1 LRNKYGPH
9 SFLALL
15 KNLLSVDV
23 TDATD
28 MDSSL
33 YAFEKEYCFS
43 IKMQP
48 MFTSKALYYLLSSS
62 KESMIYELIDQL
74 GICLSFFTFDN
85 RFYII
90 GPYVKEKYSELKT
103 ETVLAKN
110 DESSSKSLAFKLYYT
125 AFPIVYTEQITSV
138 VNKCIISFSPTESEY
153 SYRRLSGFIQ
163 DVSEEDDKTELSEKN
178 YSEIYRRYDQEKQFL
193 SMIRNGDTKNIL
205 SAFEKLSGPEA
216 LSDFSKETL
225 NYYAS
230 GYGLAILKALSR
242 KAAEESGLSVITID
256 EITQKYTQLS
266 SATNNAELQTRYQID
281 MIVELTKAVHN
292 HKLSLDKYS
301 PPIQRVMEYIN
312 LHLGDHISNDD
323 LAANASMS
331 ISHLSKVFKKETGGT
346 MTEYIALM
354 RCKKAAGLL
363 KKTDLP
369 VQEISSY
376 VGYSDNNYFV
386 KVFKKIYDLTPSEYR
401 KTRIISL

>member
-1 LRNKYGPH
+1 MDHTLF
-9 SFLALL
+9 SALL

-85 RFYII
+85 RIYII

-266 SATNNAELQTRYQID
+266 SATNNAELQTRYQIN

-331 ISHLSKVFKKETGGT
+331 ISHLAKVFKKETGGT

-401 KTRIISL
+401 KTRIVSL

>member
-1 LRNKYGPH
+1 MDHTLF
-9 SFLALL
+9 SALL

-33 YAFEKEYCFS
+33 DAFEKKYCFS

-62 KESMIYELIDQL
+62 KESMIYELIDRL

-85 RFYII
+85 RIYII

-266 SATNNAELQTRYQID
+266 SATNNADLQTRYQID

-301 PPIQRVMEYIN
+301 PSIQKVLEYIN
-312 LHLGDHISNDD
+312 LHLGDHISNEE
-323 LAANASMS
+323 LSANANMS
-331 ISHLSKVFKKETGGT
+331 ISHLAKVFKKETGVT
-346 MTEYIALM
+346 MTEYIALL
-354 RCKKAAGLL
+354 RCKKAANLL
-363 KKTDLP
+363 KKTNLP
-369 VQEISSY
+369 IQEISSY

-386 KVFKKIYDLTPSEYR
+386 KVFKKNYDMTPTEFR
-401 KTRIISL
+401 KAT

>member
-1 LRNKYGPH
+1 MDHTLF
-9 SFLALL
+9 SALL
-15 KNLLSVDV
+15 KNLLSVNV

-33 YAFEKEYCFS
+33 EAFEKKYCFS

-48 MFTSKALYYLLSSS
+48 MFTSKALCYLLSSS
-62 KESMIYELIDQL
+62 KASMIYELIDQL
-74 GICLSFFTFDN
+74 GICLSFFMFDN

-90 GPYVKEKYSELKT
+90 GPYVKEKYSELKI

-193 SMIRNGDTKNIL
+193 SMIRNGDNKNIL
-205 SAFEKLSGPEA
+205 SAFEKMSSPEVLSV
-216 LSDFSKETL
+216 FSKESL

-266 SATNNAELQTRYQID
+266 SATNNADLQTRYQID

-301 PPIQRVMEYIN
+301 PTIQRVLEYIN
-312 LHLGDHISNDD
+312 LHLGDHISNED
-323 LAANASMS
+323 LSANANMS
-331 ISHLSKVFKKETGGT
+331 ISHLAKVFKKETGVT
-346 MTEYIALM
+346 MTEYIALL
-354 RCKKAAGLL
+354 RCKKAANLL
-363 KKTDLP
+363 KKTNLP
-369 VQEISSY
+369 IQEISSY

-386 KVFKKIYDLTPSEYR
+386 KVFKKNYDMTPTEFR
-401 KTRIISL
+401 RNA

>member
-1 LRNKYGPH
+1 MDHTLF
-9 SFLALL
+9 SALL

-33 YAFEKEYCFS
+33 YAFEKKYCFS
-43 IKMQP
+43 IKMLP
-48 MFTSKALYYLLSSS
+48 MFPSKALYYLLSSS
-62 KESMIYELIDQL
+62 KESMIYELIDRL

-85 RFYII
+85 RIYII

-312 LHLGDHISNDD
+312 LHLGAHISNDD

-331 ISHLSKVFKKETGGT
+331 ISQLSKVFKKETGGT

-369 VQEISSY
+369 VQEISNY

-401 KTRIISL
+401 KTRIVSL

>member
-1 LRNKYGPH
+1 MDHTLF
-9 SFLALL
+9 SALL

-85 RFYII
+85 RIYII

-346 MTEYIALM
+346 MMEYIALM

-369 VQEISSY
+369 VQEISNY

-401 KTRIISL
+401 KTRIVSL

>member
-1 LRNKYGPH
+1 MDHTLF
-9 SFLALL
+9 SALL

-85 RFYII
+85 RIYII

-281 MIVELTKAVHN
+281 MIVELTKAVRN

-369 VQEISSY
+369 VQEISNY

-401 KTRIISL
+401 KTRIVSL

>member
-1 LRNKYGPH
+1 MDHTLF
-9 SFLALL
+9 SALL

-33 YAFEKEYCFS
+33 EAFEKKYCFS

-48 MFTSKALYYLLSSS
+48 MFTNDALYYLLTSS

-85 RFYII
+85 RIYII

-312 LHLGDHISNDD
+312 LHLGEHISNDD

-369 VQEISSY
+369 VQEISNY

-401 KTRIISL
+401 KTRIVSL

>member
-1 LRNKYGPH
+1 MDHTLF
-9 SFLALL
+9 SALL

-33 YAFEKEYCFS
+33 YAFEKNYCFS

-48 MFTSKALYYLLSSS
+48 MFTIKALYYLLSSS

-85 RFYII
+85 RIYII

-401 KTRIISL
+401 KTRIVSL

>member
-1 LRNKYGPH
+1 MDHTLF
-9 SFLALL
+9 SALL

-33 YAFEKEYCFS
+33 DAFEKKYCFS

-85 RFYII
+85 RIYII

-205 SAFEKLSGPEA
+205 SAFEKMSSPEVLSV
-216 LSDFSKETL
+216 FSKESL

-266 SATNNAELQTRYQID
+266 SATYNAELQTRYQID

-401 KTRIISL
+401 KTRIVSL

>member
-1 LRNKYGPH
+1 MDHTLF
-9 SFLALL
+9 SALL

-33 YAFEKEYCFS
+33 DAFEKKYCFS

-48 MFTSKALYYLLSSS
+48 MFTNDALYYLLSSS
-62 KESMIYELIDQL
+62 KASMIYELIDQL

-85 RFYII
+85 RIYII
-90 GPYVKEKYSELKT
+90 GPYVKEKYSELKI

-178 YSEIYRRYDQEKQFL
+178 YSEIYKRYDQEKQFL

-205 SAFEKLSGPEA
+205 SAFEKMSSPEVLSV
-216 LSDFSKETL
+216 FSKESL

-266 SATNNAELQTRYQID
+266 SATNNADLQVRYQTD

-301 PPIQRVMEYIN
+301 PSIQKVLEYIN
-312 LHLGDHISNDD
+312 LHLGDHISNED
-323 LAANASMS
+323 LSANANMS
-331 ISHLSKVFKKETGGT
+331 ISHLSKVFKKETGET

-354 RCKKAAGLL
+354 RCKKAANLL
-363 KKTDLP
+363 KKTNLP
-369 VQEISSY
+369 IQEISSY

-386 KVFKKIYDLTPSEYR
+386 KVFKKNYDMTPTEFR
-401 KTRIISL
+401 KAN

>member
-1 LRNKYGPH
+1 MDHTLF
-9 SFLALL
+9 SALL

-48 MFTSKALYYLLSSS
+48 MFTGDALHYLLTSS
-62 KESMIYELIDQL
+62 KGSMIYELIDQL

-85 RFYII
+85 RIYII

-346 MTEYIALM
+346 MTEYIALT

-401 KTRIISL
+401 KTRIVSL

>member
-1 LRNKYGPH
+1 MDHTLF
-9 SFLALL
+9 SALL

-85 RFYII
+85 RIYII

-331 ISHLSKVFKKETGGT
+331 ISHLSKVFKKETGWT
-346 MTEYIALM
+346 MTEYIALI

-401 KTRIISL
+401 KTRIVSL

>member
-1 LRNKYGPH
+1 MDHTLF
-9 SFLALL
+9 SALL

-85 RFYII
+85 RIYII

-266 SATNNAELQTRYQID
+266 SATNNAELQTRYQIN

-401 KTRIISL
+401 KTRIVSL

>member
-1 LRNKYGPH
+1 MDHTLF
-9 SFLALL
+9 SALL

-33 YAFEKEYCFS
+33 DAFEKKYCFS

-85 RFYII
+85 RIYII

-401 KTRIISL
+401 KTRIVH

>member
-1 LRNKYGPH
+1 MDHTLF
-9 SFLALL
+9 SALL

-85 RFYII
+85 RIYII

-266 SATNNAELQTRYQID
+266 SATNNAELQKRYQID

-331 ISHLSKVFKKETGGT
+331 ISHLSKVFKKETGMT

-401 KTRIISL
+401 KTRIVSL

>member
-1 LRNKYGPH
+1 MDHTLF
-9 SFLALL
+9 SALL

-85 RFYII
+85 RIYII

-266 SATNNAELQTRYQID
+266 SATYNAELQTRYQID

-401 KTRIISL
+401 KTRRLSL

>member
-1 LRNKYGPH
+1 MDHTLF
-9 SFLALL
+9 SALL

-85 RFYII
+85 RIYII

-138 VNKCIISFSPTESEY
+138 VNKCIISFSPTENEY

-401 KTRIISL
+401 KTRIVSL

>member
-1 LRNKYGPH
+1 MDHTLF
-9 SFLALL
+9 SALL

-48 MFTSKALYYLLSSS
+48 MFTGDALHYLLSSS
-62 KESMIYELIDQL
+62 KGSMIYELIDQL
-74 GICLSFFTFDN
+74 GICASFFTFDN
-85 RFYII
+85 RIYII

-346 MTEYIALM
+346 MTEYIALI

-369 VQEISSY
+369 IQEISSY

-401 KTRIISL
+401 KTRIVSL

>member
-1 LRNKYGPH
+1 MDHTLF
-9 SFLALL
+9 SALL

-85 RFYII
+85 RIYII

-205 SAFEKLSGPEA
+205 SAFEKMSGPEA

-369 VQEISSY
+369 VQEISNY

-401 KTRIISL
+401 KTRIVSL

>member
-1 LRNKYGPH
+1 MNMDHALF
-9 SFLALL
+9 SALL
-15 KNLLSVDV
+15 NNLLSVDV

-28 MDSSL
+28 MDISL
-33 YAFEKEYCFS
+33 EAFEKKYCFS
-43 IKMQP
+43 IRMQP
-48 MFTSKALYYLLSSS
+48 MFTQDALHYLLSSS
-62 KESMIYELIDQL
+62 KGGMIYELIDQL
-74 GICLSFFTFDN
+74 GICMSFFTFDN
-85 RFYII
+85 RYYLI

-103 ETVLAKN
+103 ETVLARN

-138 VNKCIISFSPTESEY
+138 VNKCIISFSPAESEY
-153 SYRRLSGFIQ
+153 SYRRLTGFIQ
-163 DVSEEDDKTELSEKN
+163 NVSEEDDRTELSEKN

-193 SMIRNGDTKNIL
+193 SMIRNGDTKNVM
-205 SAFEKLSGPEA
+205 SAFEKLSGPES

-266 SATNNAELQTRYQID
+266 SATKRPELQARHQIE
-281 MIVELTKAVHN
+281 MIVELTKAVQN
-292 HKLSLDKYS
+292 HKLSLDRFS
-301 PPIQRVMEYIN
+301 APIQRVLEYIS
-312 LHLGDHISNDD
+312 LHLGDHISNED
-323 LAANASMS
+323 LASAASMS
-331 ISHLSKVFKKETGGT
+331 VSHLARLFKKETGVT
-346 MTEYIALM
+346 MTEYAASM

-363 KKTDLP
+363 KKTNLP
-369 VQEISSY
+369 IQEISSY

-386 KVFKKIYDLTPSEYR
+386 KVFRKNYNMTPTEFR
-401 KTRIISL
+401 KNA

>member
-1 LRNKYGPH
+1 MDHTLF
-9 SFLALL
+9 SALL

-48 MFTSKALYYLLSSS
+48 MFTSEALYYLLSSS

-85 RFYII
+85 RIYII

-138 VNKCIISFSPTESEY
+138 VNKCIISFSPTENEY
-153 SYRRLSGFIQ
+153 LYRRLSGFIQ

-205 SAFEKLSGPEA
+205 SAFEKLSEPEA

-266 SATNNAELQTRYQID
+266 SATNNADLQTRYQID

-301 PPIQRVMEYIN
+301 PSIQKVLEYIN
-312 LHLGDHISNDD
+312 LHLGDHISNEE
-323 LAANASMS
+323 LSANANMS
-331 ISHLSKVFKKETGGT
+331 ISHLAKVFKKETGVT
-346 MTEYIALM
+346 MTQYIALL
-354 RCKKAAGLL
+354 RCKKAANLL
-363 KKTDLP
+363 KKTNLP
-369 VQEISSY
+369 IQEISSY

-386 KVFKKIYDLTPSEYR
+386 KVFKKNYDMTPTEFR
-401 KTRIISL
+401 KAT

>member
-1 LRNKYGPH
+1 MNHTLF
-9 SFLALL
+9 SALL
-15 KNLLSVDV
+15 NNLLSVNV

-28 MDSSL
+28 MNNSL
-33 YAFEKEYCFS
+33 DEFEKKYCFS
-43 IKMQP
+43 IRMQP
-48 MFTSKALYYLLSSS
+48 MFTGDALHYLLSSS

-74 GICLSFFTFDN
+74 GICVSFFSFDN
-85 RFYII
+85 RIYII
-90 GPYVKEKYSELKT
+90 GPYVKEKYSEVKT

-138 VNKCIISFSPTESEY
+138 VNKCIISFSPAEPEY

-163 DVSEEDDKTELSEKN
+163 NVSEEDDKTELSEKN
-178 YSEIYRRYDQEKQFL
+178 YSEIYRRYDQEKRFL
-193 SMIRNGDTKNIL
+193 SMIRNGDTQNIM
-205 SAFEKLSGPEA
+205 SAFDKMSNPKVLSF
-216 LSDFSKETL
+216 LSKESL
-225 NYYAS
+225 SYYAS

-266 SATNNAELQTRYQID
+266 SASNNVELQTRYQIE

-301 PPIQRVMEYIN
+301 PPIQKVIEYIN
-312 LHLGDHISNDD
+312 LHLGDQISNEE
-323 LAANASMS
+323 LAVSANMS
-331 ISHLSKVFKKETGGT
+331 ISHLAKVFKKETGET
-346 MTEYIALM
+346 MTQYIAHM
-354 RCKKAAGLL
+354 RCKKAANLL

-369 VQEISSY
+369 IQEISSY

-386 KVFKKIYDLTPSEYR
+386 KVFKKNYAMTPTEFR
-401 KTRIISL
+401 KTT

>member
-1 LRNKYGPH
+1 MDHTLF
-9 SFLALL
+9 SALL

-33 YAFEKEYCFS
+33 DAFEKKYCFS

-85 RFYII
+85 RIYII
-90 GPYVKEKYSELKT
+90 GPYVKEKYSELKI

-138 VNKCIISFSPTESEY
+138 VNKCIISFYPTESEY

-205 SAFEKLSGPEA
+205 SAFEKMSSPEVLSV
-216 LSDFSKETL
+216 FSKESL

-230 GYGLAILKALSR
+230 GYGMAILKALSR

-266 SATNNAELQTRYQID
+266 SATNNADLQTRYQID

-301 PPIQRVMEYIN
+301 PTVQRVLEYIN
-312 LHLGDHISNDD
+312 LHLGDHISNVD
-323 LAANASMS
+323 LSANANMS
-331 ISHLSKVFKKETGGT
+331 ISHLAKVFKKETGVT
-346 MTEYIALM
+346 MTEYIALL
-354 RCKKAAGLL
+354 RCKKAANLL
-363 KKTDLP
+363 KKTNLP
-369 VQEISSY
+369 IQEISSY

-386 KVFKKIYDLTPSEYR
+386 KVFKKNYDMTPTEFR
-401 KTRIISL
+401 KAT

>member
-1 LRNKYGPH
+1 VN
-9 SFLALL
+9 
-15 KNLLSVDV
+15 V

-33 YAFEKEYCFS
+33 EACEKKYCFS

-48 MFTSKALYYLLSSS
+48 MFTSKALCYLLSSS
-62 KESMIYELIDQL
+62 KASMIYELIDQL

-85 RFYII
+85 RIYII
-90 GPYVKEKYSELKT
+90 GPYVKEKYSELKI

-110 DESSSKSLAFKLYYT
+110 DKSSSKSLAFKLYYT
-125 AFPIVYTEQITSV
+125 AFPIVYTEQVTSV

-178 YSEIYRRYDQEKQFL
+178 YSEIYKRYDQEKQFL

-205 SAFEKLSGPEA
+205 SAFEKMSSPEVLSV
-216 LSDFSKETL
+216 FSKESL

-266 SATNNAELQTRYQID
+266 SATNNADLQTRYQID

-301 PPIQRVMEYIN
+301 PSIQKVLEYIN
-312 LHLGDHISNDD
+312 LHLGDHISNED
-323 LAANASMS
+323 LSANANMS
-331 ISHLSKVFKKETGGT
+331 ISHLAKVFKKETGVT
-346 MTEYIALM
+346 MTEYIALL
-354 RCKKAAGLL
+354 RCKKAANLL
-363 KKTDLP
+363 KKTNLP
-369 VQEISSY
+369 IQEISSY

-386 KVFKKIYDLTPSEYR
+386 KVFRKNYGMTPTEFR
-401 KTRIISL
+401 RNA

>member
-1 LRNKYGPH
+1 MDHTLF
-9 SFLALL
+9 SALL

-33 YAFEKEYCFS
+33 DAFEKKYCFS

-103 ETVLAKN
+103 ETILAKN

-266 SATNNAELQTRYQID
+266 SATYNAELQTRYQID

-346 MTEYIALM
+346 MMEYIALM

-369 VQEISSY
+369 VQEISNY

-401 KTRIISL
+401 KTRIVSL

>member
-1 LRNKYGPH
+1 MDHTLF
-9 SFLALL
+9 SALL

-85 RFYII
+85 RIYII

-292 HKLSLDKYS
+292 PKLSLDKYS

-401 KTRIISL
+401 KTRIVGGK

>member
-1 LRNKYGPH
+1 MDHTLF
-9 SFLALL
+9 SALL

-85 RFYII
+85 RIYII

-266 SATNNAELQTRYQID
+266 SATNNAELQTRYPID

-369 VQEISSY
+369 VQEISNY

-386 KVFKKIYDLTPSEYR
+386 KVFKKIYNLTPSEYR
-401 KTRIISL
+401 KTRIVSL

>member
-1 LRNKYGPH
+1 MDHALF
-9 SFLALL
+9 SALL
-15 KNLLSVDV
+15 KNLLSADV

-33 YAFEKEYCFS
+33 KAFEKKYCFS

-48 MFTSKALYYLLSSS
+48 MFTGDALHYLLTSS
-62 KESMIYELIDQL
+62 KGSMIYELIDQL
-74 GICLSFFTFDN
+74 GICASFFTFDN
-85 RFYII
+85 RIYII

-178 YSEIYRRYDQEKQFL
+178 YSKIYRRYDQEKQFL
-193 SMIRNGDTKNIL
+193 SMIRNGDTKNIMT
-205 SAFEKLSGPEA
+205 AFEKLSGPEA

-266 SATNNAELQTRYQID
+266 SATNNAELQTRYPID

-292 HKLSLDKYS
+292 HRLSLDKYS
-301 PPIQRVMEYIN
+301 PSIQRVIEYIN
-312 LHLGDHISNDD
+312 LHLGDHISNEELSDN
-323 LAANASMS
+323 ANMS
-331 ISHLSKVFKKETGGT
+331 VSHLAKVFKEETGVT
-346 MTEYIALM
+346 MTQYIALL
-354 RCKKAAGLL
+354 RCKKAANLL
-363 KKTDLP
+363 KKTNLP
-369 VQEISSY
+369 IQEISSY

-386 KVFKKIYDLTPSEYR
+386 KVFKKNYDMTPTEFR
-401 KTRIISL
+401 KAT

>member
-1 LRNKYGPH
+1 MDHTLF
-9 SFLALL
+9 SALL
-15 KNLLSVDV
+15 KNLLSADV

-28 MDSSL
+28 MSNSL
-33 YAFEKEYCFS
+33 EVFEKKYCFS

-48 MFTSKALYYLLSSS
+48 MFTNDALYYLLTSS

-74 GICLSFFTFDN
+74 GICLSFFTFNN
-85 RFYII
+85 RIYII

-138 VNKCIISFSPTESEY
+138 VNKCIISFSPMESEY

-205 SAFEKLSGPEA
+205 SAFEKMSSPEVLSV
-216 LSDFSKETL
+216 FSKESL

-266 SATNNAELQTRYQID
+266 SATNNADLQVRYQTD
-281 MIVELTKAVHN
+281 MIIELTKAVHN

-301 PPIQRVMEYIN
+301 PSMQRVLEYIN
-312 LHLGDHISNDD
+312 LHLGDHISNED
-323 LAANASMS
+323 LSANANMS
-331 ISHLSKVFKKETGGT
+331 ISHLAKVFKKETGVT
-346 MTEYIALM
+346 MTEYIALL
-354 RCKKAAGLL
+354 RCKKAANLL
-363 KKTDLP
+363 KKTNLP
-369 VQEISSY
+369 IQEISSY

-386 KVFKKIYDLTPSEYR
+386 KVFKKNYDMTPTEFR
-401 KTRIISL
+401 KNT

>member
-1 LRNKYGPH
+1 MDHALF
-9 SFLALL
+9 SALL
-15 KNLLSVDV
+15 NNLLSVDV

-28 MDSSL
+28 MDISL
-33 YAFEKEYCFS
+33 EAFEKKYCFS

-48 MFTSKALYYLLSSS
+48 MFTQDALHYLLSSS
-62 KESMIYELIDQL
+62 KGGIIYEVIDQL
-74 GICLSFFTFDN
+74 GICISFFTFDN
-85 RFYII
+85 RIYII

-103 ETVLAKN
+103 ETVLARN

-138 VNKCIISFSPTESEY
+138 VNKCIISFSPAESEY
-153 SYRRLSGFIQ
+153 SYRRLTGFIQ
-163 DVSEEDDKTELSEKN
+163 DVSEEDDRTELSEKN

-193 SMIRNGDTKNIL
+193 SMIRNGDTKNVM
-205 SAFEKLSGPEA
+205 SAFEKLSGPES

-230 GYGLAILKALSR
+230 GYGLAILKTLSR

-266 SATNNAELQTRYQID
+266 SATKSPELQTRYLIE
-281 MIVELTKAVHN
+281 MIVELTKAVRN
-292 HKLSLDKYS
+292 HKLSLDRFS
-301 PPIQRVMEYIN
+301 APIQRVLEYIS
-312 LHLGDHISNDD
+312 LHLGDHISNED
-323 LAANASMS
+323 LTSAANMS
-331 ISHLSKVFKKETGGT
+331 VSHLARLFKKETGVT
-346 MTEYIALM
+346 MTEYAASM

-363 KKTDLP
+363 KKTTLP
-369 VQEISSY
+369 IQEISSY

-386 KVFKKIYDLTPSEYR
+386 KVFRKNYGMTPTEFR
-401 KTRIISL
+401 RNA

>member
-1 LRNKYGPH
+1 MDHTLF
-9 SFLALL
+9 SALL

-85 RFYII
+85 RIYII

-266 SATNNAELQTRYQID
+266 SATNNAELQKRYQID

-401 KTRIISL
+401 KTRIVSL

>member
-1 LRNKYGPH
+1 MDHTLF
-9 SFLALL
+9 SALL

-33 YAFEKEYCFS
+33 DAFEKKYCFS

-85 RFYII
+85 RIYII

-331 ISHLSKVFKKETGGT
+331 ISHLSKVFKKETGET

-401 KTRIISL
+401 KTRIVSL

>member
-1 LRNKYGPH
+1 MDHTLF
-9 SFLALL
+9 SALL

-62 KESMIYELIDQL
+62 KESMIYELIDRL

-85 RFYII
+85 RIYII

-266 SATNNAELQTRYQID
+266 SATNNAELQKRYQID
-281 MIVELTKAVHN
+281 MIVELTKAVRN

-401 KTRIISL
+401 KTRIVNL